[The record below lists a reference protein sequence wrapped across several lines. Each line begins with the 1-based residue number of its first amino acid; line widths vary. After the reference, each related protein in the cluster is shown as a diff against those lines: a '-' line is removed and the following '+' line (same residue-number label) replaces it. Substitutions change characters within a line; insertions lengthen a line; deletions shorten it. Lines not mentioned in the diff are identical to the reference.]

1 MNAMEF
7 SKPNIALFVTCPVD
21 LMRPEVGFAS
31 VKLLEQAG
39 CKVSVP
45 PQGCCG
51 QIAYNNGLPDETREL
66 AWQVVQ
72 TFKDFDYVV
81 LPSGSCGG
89 MMRHHYPALFKGDSR
104 LRTVEQFCENVFE
117 ITTFLNIVM
126 NWQPPTNIDLSDK
139 TVTYHDSCAGLREM
153 NIKQQPRKL
162 LEQCA
167 KISVS
172 EMQDTNVCCGFGG
185 SFCMKFPDIACRMA
199 DDKLENALATEAD
212 YLVGGDVSC
221 LLHLAG
227 RHQRTASGKPME
239 VRHVTELLA
248 GELDNAPINALVSD
262 RGVGDDR

>member
-1 MNAMEF
+1 MTKYKSNV
-7 SKPNIALFVTCPVD
+7 ALFVTCPVD

-39 CKVSVP
+39 CEVSVP

-51 QIAYNNGLPDETREL
+51 QIAYNNGLPEEAREL

-72 TFKDFDYVV
+72 IFKNFDYVV
-81 LPSGSCGG
+81 VPSGSCGG
-89 MMRHHYPALFKGDSR
+89 MIRHHYPSLFQEDPR
-104 LRTVEQFCENVFE
+104 LQYVEQFCENVFE
-117 ITTFLNIVM
+117 ITTFLQTVM
-126 NWQPPTNIDLSDK
+126 NWQPAANADLSNK
-139 TVTYHDSCAGLREM
+139 VVTYHDSCAGLREM
-153 NIKQQPRKL
+153 NIKEQPRRL

-167 KISVS
+167 KVSVS

-199 DDKLENALATEAD
+199 DDKLSNATATEAD

-227 RHQRTASGKPME
+227 RHQRSASGKPME
-239 VRHVTELLA
+239 IRHITELLA
-248 GELDNAPINALVSD
+248 GDLDSAPINALPNLREAD
-262 RGVGDDR
+262 DDR

>member
-1 MNAMEF
+1 MEP

-39 CKVSVP
+39 CKVTVP

-51 QIAYNNGLPDETREL
+51 QIAYNNGLPEEAREL

-72 TFKDFDYVV
+72 TFQDFDYVV

-89 MMRHHYPALFKGDSR
+89 MMRHHYPALFHDDPR
-104 LRTVEQFCENVFE
+104 LKRVEQFCENVFE
-117 ITTFLNIVM
+117 ITTFLHTVM
-126 NWQPPTNIDLSDK
+126 NWQPPRNVDVSAK

-153 NIKQQPRKL
+153 NIKDQPRAL
-162 LEQCA
+162 LKQC
-167 KISVS
+167 SQVTVT
-172 EMQDTNVCCGFGG
+172 EMADTDVCCGFGG

-199 DDKLENALATEAD
+199 DDKLANAVATEAG

-227 RHQRTASGKPME
+227 RHQRTASGKPIE
-239 VRHVTELLA
+239 IRHVIELLA
-248 GELDNAPINALVSD
+248 GDLDSAPLNAGAGLTGARD
-262 RGVGDDR
+262 ER

>member
-1 MNAMEF
+1 
-7 SKPNIALFVTCPVD
+7 
-21 LMRPEVGFAS
+21 
-31 VKLLEQAG
+31 
-39 CKVSVP
+39 
-45 PQGCCG
+45 
-51 QIAYNNGLPDETREL
+51 
-66 AWQVVQ
+66 
-72 TFKDFDYVV
+72 
-81 LPSGSCGG
+81 
-89 MMRHHYPALFKGDSR
+89 MRHHYPTLFKGDSR
-104 LRTVEQFCENVFE
+104 LRTVEKFCENVFE

-153 NIKQQPRKL
+153 NIKQHPRKL

-167 KISVS
+167 KVSVS

-248 GELDNAPINALVSD
+248 GELDSAPINALVSD